1 MKIGKPTGMRGF
13 TIVWFGQLVSLLG
26 SGMTQFALTI
36 WAWQIT
42 GEATA
47 LALVGFFTFAP
58 SILIS
63 PLAGALVDRWDR
75 KQVMMLSDLA
85 AGLSTIA
92 VFLLYSTDSLEI
104 WHLYVTGAFTGV
116 FQSFQ
121 FPAYS
126 AAISVMLDKEQY
138 SRASGMISLAESAS
152 GILSPIG
159 AGIFL

>member
-1 MKIGKPTGMRGF
+1 MDTETKPTGMKGF
-13 TIVWFGQLVSLLG
+13 TIVWFGQLASLLG
-26 SGMTQFALTI
+26 SSMTQFALTI

-75 KQVMMLSDLA
+75 KKVMMLSDLA

-92 VFLLYSTDSLEI
+92 VF
-104 WHLYVTGAFTGV
+104 F
-116 FQSFQ
+116 SF
-121 FPAYS
+121 FY
-126 AAISVMLDKEQY
+126 
-138 SRASGMISLAESAS
+138 R
-152 GILSPIG
+152 
-159 AGIFL
+159 